1 MAGWSW
7 AETEGFMER
16 DCLLFEAG
24 EYADKGVTISEADLE
39 AIARNSPD
47 EVPVKIEHLAESPF
61 DGALG
66 VVTKLRAAG
75 SQLWGVL
82 RQPLE
87 AWRLAQRAG
96 ARSLSVGLDMEGMRL
111 AETSF
116 VCHPRVANAQVF
128 SDGPLQ
134 SPTRSPFPLAPSPK
148 FGRGGEDNPS
158 PTSYRFGRGG
168 DAAHFFPFP
177 VSAANASG
185 KGVGGLGGLAR
196 FETEGIFREGG
207 RETMSSVKQL
217 AEGLI
222 GYLRGAA
229 NEESQTFAAER
240 AALDAEKTRLRLEWA
255 DRQVLDWKRQGRIR
269 GSERAAELARILLM
283 QDDSSVV
290 TFDGKAERLSALFA
304 AFVQENGPTV
314 PMGERMATD
323 RFATLTGSDGAA
335 ARERLIALAQEKAR
349 KDGLGYVQS
358 FAAVAAAHPDMAMA
372 AREE

>member
-1 MAGWSW
+1 MTGWNCMD
-7 AETEGFMER
+7 ETGFMER
-16 DCLLFEAG
+16 ECLLFEAG
-24 EYADKGVTISEADLE
+24 EYADKGVTITAADLE

-47 EVPVKIEHLAESPF
+47 EVPVKIEHLPESPF

-66 VVTKLRAAG
+66 VVTKLRASG

-96 ARSLSVGLDMEGMRL
+96 ARSLSVGLDVTGMRL

-128 SDGPLQ
+128 SPNPPCSIADALPI
-134 SPTRSPFPLAPSPK
+134 PFPCSLASH
-148 FGRGGEDNPS
+148 RREGGEM
-158 PTSYRFGRGG
+158 R
-168 DAAHFFPFP
+168 
-177 VSAANASG
+177 
-185 KGVGGLGGLAR
+185 LAR
-196 FETEGIFREGG
+196 FETGRIYREGG

-217 AEGLI
+217 AEGLM
-222 GYLRGAA
+222 GYLRGVSG
-229 NEESQTFAAER
+229 EEPLNFAEER
-240 AALDAEKTRLRLEWA
+240 AALDAERAKLRTEWA
-255 DRQVLDWKRQGRIR
+255 DRQIVEWKRQGKIR
-269 GSERAAELARILLM
+269 GSERAAELARTLLM
-283 QDDSSVV
+283 QDEASVV

-304 AFVQENGPTV
+304 AFVQENGQTV

-323 RFATLTGSDGAA
+323 RFAALTSGDGAA

-349 KDGLGYVQS
+349 AEGIGYVPS
-358 FAAVAAAHPDMAMA
+358 FAAVAAANPEMART